1 MDESTLASL
10 LTLNAPQA
18 LASNQKNL
26 KKLGGPDGILDL
38 LETSLHDGI
47 ASDSIASRES
57 TFGQNFTPSAP
68 PPTFLSLLI
77 DSVVED
83 ATVQI
88 LIVSA
93 LVSLAVGVYD
103 DPSSGWIE
111 GTAIIA
117 AVVIVAFVTA
127 GNDYQKEQ
135 QFRKLED
142 VAVSAKDVKVIRDG
156 ETHELSSKE
165 VVVGDV
171 VLLEPG
177 DKIPADGILTLC
189 DAGGVVTDESSLTG
203 EIDGVEKANFDTKT
217 DPFLLS
223 GCNVS
228 SGSGHMV
235 VIAVGKHSQWGVIKA
250 SLEKE
255 QAQTPLQEKL
265 DDMAA
270 MIGYIGMAAAAA
282 TFIALMVIRFLAIK
296 NNTLDLSTDEG
307 WFQTILEAFIIAVT
321 IVVVAVPEGLPLAVT
336 ISLAFSTKKML
347 KDNNLIRHLHACETM
362 GNATNICSDKTG
374 TLTENKMKVVDGVF
388 GEVTF
393 NNTSTLSSDVKLR
406 VVECIANCSTATVE
420 SGTNHVIG
428 NKTEGGMLLMLQH
441 EEWKT
446 ERDYHQIR
454 DASRFGENGGGRI
467 FPFSSEKKSMSVLVD
482 ANAPQTATSNGNE
495 HTKSTPRKST
505 RGKKA
510 APAASADASFRLY
523 HKGAA
528 ERVLENCD
536 FYTAKNGEV
545 KKMTAAKKKEFNK
558 YIHQYALRA
567 LRCIALTHR
576 DDCQEDVDVHTID
589 GETCADELE
598 NGLTLDAIVGIADP
612 LRPEVPGAISVCHRA
627 GITVRMVT
635 GDNLETAVAIAKEA
649 GIMTEDGIAMEGAE
663 FRELTPA
670 QLDEILPNLQVL
682 ARSSPNDK
690 MILVQRLNG
699 ALLPEDEEAWKLLH
713 PLNNWKK
720 DKDKLLPGYAAEW
733 KAARENGVGEV
744 VGVTGD
750 GTNDGPALKAADVGM
765 SMGISGTDVAKDASD
780 IVILDHN
787 FTSFVKAVLWG
798 RSVYD
803 NIRKFL
809 QFQLTVNVVALTI
822 TFVSSV
828 GGYAPPLNA
837 VMMLWV
843 NLIMDTM
850 GALALGTEPP
860 SDTLLMR
867 RPYKRDASLISLP
880 MWRNIFFQSV
890 FQLIL
895 LGWLLF
901 EGPEFFTCADGSK
914 HHFTLLFNA
923 FVFAQIFNEFNAR
936 EIGDTFDP
944 LNNILKSPMFLGVIV
959 STIVGQYFIVEFGGD
974 FTSTVP
980 LTQEEWVITA
990 MMGAFSVPLGLFM
1003 RIVPVSES
1011 ESSFAGEKKEGQD
1024 EGASKQGLGEK
1035 IWNLLFI
1042 VFLMLVAYVVY
1053 EVQTEDRYDWDVDSC
1068 QKIVLELIDGW
1079 VDNYNSIDNPDLDV
1093 VKQEL

>member
-10 LTLNAPQA
+10 LTMNAPQA
-18 LASNQKNL
+18 LASNQKAL
-26 KKLGGPDGILDL
+26 KKLGGPDGLLDL

-47 ASDSIASRES
+47 ASASISERTG
-57 TFGQNFTPSAP
+57 TFGANFTPSAP

-103 DPSSGWIE
+103 DPETGWIE
-111 GTAIIA
+111 GAAIIA

-177 DKIPADGILTLC
+177 DKIPADGVLMLC
-189 DAGGVVTDESSLTG
+189 DAGGVVADESSLTG
-203 EIDGVEKANFDTKT
+203 EIDGVEKANFDNSKT
-217 DPFLLS
+217 DPFVLS
-223 GCNVS
+223 GCNVT

-235 VIAVGKHSQWGVIKA
+235 VVAVGRHSQWGVIKA

-282 TFIALMVIRFLAIK
+282 TFIALMAIRFLALK
-296 NNTLDLSTDEG
+296 NNTIDLSSDEG
-307 WFQTILEAFIIAVT
+307 WFAAVLEAFIIAVT

-347 KDNNLIRHLHACETM
+347 KDNNLIRHLAACETM

-388 GEVTF
+388 GEVDF
-393 NNTSTLSSDVKLR
+393 ADAGTLSADVKTR
-406 VVECIANCSTATVE
+406 VVECIANCSTASVE

-428 NKTEGGMLLMLQH
+428 NKTEGGMLLMLQSA
-441 EEWKT
+441 EWKT

-454 DASRFGENGGGRI
+454 DASRFGEVGGGRI

-482 ANAPQTATSNGNE
+482 VNASAAAANGG
-495 HTKSTPRKST
+495 KKST
-505 RGKKA
+505 RGKQA
-510 APAASADASFRLY
+510 AAAGSSFRLY

-528 ERVLENCD
+528 ERVLENCA
-536 FYTAKNGEV
+536 FYTTKNGDV
-545 KKMTAAKKKEFNK
+545 KKMTAAKKKAFNK
-558 YIHQYALRA
+558 YIHEYALRA
-567 LRCIALTHR
+567 LRCIALAHR
-576 DDCQEDVDVHTID
+576 DDCQDDVDVHTID
-589 GETCADELE
+589 GETCAEELE
-598 NGLTLDAIVGIADP
+598 HGLTLDAIVGIADP
-612 LRPEVPGAISVCHRA
+612 LRPEVPGAIKVCQRA

-690 MILVQRLNG
+690 NILVQRLNG
-699 ALLPEDEEAWKLLH
+699 ALLPEDEEAWKALH
-713 PLNNWKK
+713 PLANWKK
-720 DKDKLLPGYAAEW
+720 DKDKLLPGYVAEW

-750 GTNDGPALKAADVGM
+750 GTNDGPALKAADVGL

-780 IVILDHN
+780 IVILDDN
-787 FTSFVKAVLWG
+787 FTSIVKAVLWG

-860 SDTLLMR
+860 SESLLLR
-867 RPYKRDASLISLP
+867 RPYKRNSSLISLP

-936 EIGDTFDP
+936 DIGDTFDP
-944 LNNILKSPMFLGVIV
+944 LNKILKSPMFLGVIV
-959 STIVGQYFIVEFGGD
+959 STIVGQYCIVEFGGD

-1003 RIVPVSES
+1003 RLVPISES
-1011 ESSFAGEKKEGQD
+1011 ESSFAGEKKEGQA
-1024 EGASKQGLGEK
+1024 EAGSKQGLGEK
-1035 IWNLLFI
+1035 IWNLLVI
-1042 VFLMLVAYVVY
+1042 AFLGLSAYVIY
-1053 EVQTEDRYDWDVDSC
+1053 EVQTEERYGWDVVSC
-1068 QKIVLELIDGW
+1068 QKIVLELVDGW
-1079 VDNYNSIDNPDLDV
+1079 VENYNSIDNPDLDV
-1093 VKQEL
+1093 VATPEL